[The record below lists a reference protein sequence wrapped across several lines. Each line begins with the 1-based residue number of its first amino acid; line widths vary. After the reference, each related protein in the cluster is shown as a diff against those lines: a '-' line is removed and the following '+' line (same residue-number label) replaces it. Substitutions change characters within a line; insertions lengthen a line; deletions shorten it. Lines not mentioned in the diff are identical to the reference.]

1 MQFTDSIDENVE
13 ILRELL
19 GGIQP
24 EHRRRAKRAAVALE
38 NVFNDLKR
46 DYPRDPAVALG
57 AAFAIF
63 LMAQRMVEAPKQG
76 DSTADGVGLIHLL

>member
-1 MQFTDSIDENVE
+1 MQFTDSVSENVE

-19 GGIQP
+19 GGLMP
-24 EHRRRAKRAAVALE
+24 EHRRRAKKAAVALE
-38 NVFNDLKR
+38 NVFNDLKK

-63 LMAQRMVEAPKQG
+63 IMAQRMVEAPKQG
-76 DSTADGVGLIHLL
+76 DKVADGMGLIHLL

>member
-13 ILRELL
+13 TLRELL

-24 EHRRRAKRAAVALE
+24 EHRQRAKKAAVALE
-38 NVFNDLKR
+38 NVFNRLKH

-63 LMAQRMVEAPKQG
+63 MMAQRMVEAPKQG
-76 DSTADGVGLIHLL
+76 DTQGVGLIHLL

>member
-13 ILRELL
+13 ILTELL
-19 GGIQP
+19 RGIQP
-24 EHRRRAKRAAVALE
+24 QHRLRAKKAAASLE
-38 NVFNDLKR
+38 KVFNGLKR

-63 LMAQRMVEAPKQG
+63 IMAQRMVEAPKQG
-76 DSTADGVGLIHLL
+76 DKTDGGVGLINLL